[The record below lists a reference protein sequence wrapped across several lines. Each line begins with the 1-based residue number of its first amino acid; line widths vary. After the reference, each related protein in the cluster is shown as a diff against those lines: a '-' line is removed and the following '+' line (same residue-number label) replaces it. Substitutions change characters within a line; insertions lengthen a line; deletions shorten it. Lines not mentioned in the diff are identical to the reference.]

1 VLLEGNALPQKVFL
15 PIPQKNNA
23 DLVEGKDFFPDLPKT
38 FYTATGFP
46 QCFPVF
52 TPDEL
57 NGQNAENAN

>member
-1 VLLEGNALPQKVFL
+1 L

-23 DLVEGKDFFPDLPKT
+23 DLEEGKDFFPDLPKT